1 MIFSPKCPIQ
11 CKFCGPLSPSD
22 LCFLF
27 VNISVYVLILQ
38 KAQFSANFVGP
49 SLPVVCIFVFFS
61 SIFFVFSFFCRKL
74 NSVQTLPVLLL
85 QWSAAPTQATIWS
98 WRLLLVKLLI
108 SIRISSNLITFD
120 WFWSPF
126 WSLTSD
132 QHQHQHQ
139 YQDSLKSDNFSLIRP
154 GMTATHYLSHGP
166 RLRQEAGTFKSC
178 RWVCSP
184 FAVYFQLCTFN
195 CQISCTAAWRPTA
208 GCLQWFTGAFNPP
221 LRDIVLQN
229 VLFNPLSAKCFL
241 SISYFRSW
249 STMPSMQINSIII
262 MQCNRA

>member
-1 MIFSPKCPIQ
+1 MTKILLKSQFVVDFFTQMPNSVQILWAPLSQWSVFFVCQHFCICFNFAESSIQ
-11 CKFCGPLSPSD
+11 CKFCGSFSPCH
-22 LCFLF
+22 LYFCF
-27 VNISVYVLILQ
+27 
-38 KAQFSANFVGP
+38 
-49 SLPVVCIFVFFS
+49 FFF
-61 SIFFVFSFFCRKL
+61 IFFAFSFFCRKL
-74 NSVQTLPVLLL
+74 NSVQTLPALLL

-221 LRDIVLQN
+221 YHLS
-229 VLFNPLSAKCFL
+229 PLL
-241 SISYFRSW
+241 E
-249 STMPSMQINSIII
+249 T
-262 MQCNRA
+262 